1 MQQHIFKKATN
12 YVGNNVLIRDGNVRM
27 VQAKEKIAAAK
38 ELKEQMK
45 ANRMALIDDY
55 VSSILSDSLE
65 NGSLIAASRRPT
77 T

>member
-1 MQQHIFKKATN
+1 M
-12 YVGNNVLIRDGNVRM
+12 LIRDGNVKM

-38 ELKEQMK
+38 ELKEQMR
-45 ANRMALIDDY
+45 ANRMAMIDDY

-65 NGSLIAASRRPT
+65 SGSLVVARRPT